1 MSAAAIVNPKLAA
14 ASFGKAIQPLLTGRD
29 RFALL
34 GVRLV
39 SYSFPFLDVDLEW
52 PAHGRTVR
60 LRVDG
65 TDYPYRP
72 VGGWWI
78 NSSAERQLSG
88 SQVVPASHSGLH
100 QGSQDGQP
108 KPWFC
113 FPGWREYHDHTSHL
127 DVPWASIRNVG
138 RHSVLQL
145 ILQLQR
151 EINKPGVFLA

>member
-14 ASFGKAIQPLLTGRD
+14 ASFGKAIQPLLTEQERYAQ
-29 RFALL
+29 F

-39 SYSFPFLDVDLEW
+39 AYLFPFLDVDLDW
-52 PAHGRTVR
+52 HAHRRSIR

-78 NSSAERQLSG
+78 DSSGARQLPG
-88 SQVVPASHSGLH
+88 HALLPTGNGFHLH
-100 QGSQDGQP
+100 RQDGTTP
-108 KPWFC
+108 APWFC
-113 FPGWREYHDHTSHL
+113 FTGWREYHDHHGHQ
-127 DVPWASIRNVG
+127 DVPWASIRDVP
-138 RHSVLQL
+138 RYAVLQL

-151 EINKPGVFLA
+151 ELNKPGVTLA

>member
-14 ASFGKAIQPLLTGRD
+14 ASFGTAIQPLLTGQERYAQ
-29 RFALL
+29 F

-39 SYSFPFLDVDLEW
+39 AYSFPFLDVDLDW
-52 PAHGRTVR
+52 YAHGRTIR

-78 NSSAERQLSG
+78 DSSGARQLPG
-88 SQVVPASHSGLH
+88 HALLPAGNGFHL
-100 QGSQDGQP
+100 QTQDGTTP
-108 KPWFC
+108 APWFC
-113 FPGWREYHDHTSHL
+113 FAGWREYHDHHGHQ
-127 DVPWASIRNVG
+127 DVPWATIRNVP
-138 RHSVLQL
+138 RYAVLQL

-151 EINKPGVFLA
+151 ELNKTGVTLA

>member
-14 ASFGKAIQPLLTGRD
+14 ASFGKAIQPLLTGRE

-34 GVRLV
+34 GVCLV
-39 SYSFPFLDVDLEW
+39 SYSFPFLDMDLDW
-52 PAHGRTVR
+52 PAHGRTIR

-78 NSSAERQLSG
+78 DRSG
-88 SQVVPASHSGLH
+88 ARLLPGHQAVPANSGFH
-100 QGSQDGQP
+100 VNKQDGTTP
-108 KPWFC
+108 APWFC
-113 FPGWREYHDHTSHL
+113 FAGWREYHDHQSHQE
-127 DVPWASIRNVG
+127 VPWACIRTVP
-138 RHSVLQL
+138 RYAVLQL

-151 EINKPGVFLA
+151 ELNKPGVSLA